1 MTDPV
6 RNPSRSRRCNRGLT
20 LPNVTVKRAEC
31 SGSWEDAEFGM
42 IRKPEDL
49 PENAADKHFAEE
61 CCRYE
66 QPTANCGSV
75 GRGSISALVG
85 LHGMHS
91 IPGMVGFALHEHYGC
106 TSTKASHSGY
116 SVFSR

>member
-1 MTDPV
+1 MTSSAG
-6 RNPSRSRRCNRGLT
+6 NPSRSRRCNRGLT

-49 PENAADKHFAEE
+49 PENATDKHFAEE

-66 QPTANCGSV
+66 QTAANSGSV
-75 GRGSISALVG
+75 WRCLRSALVG
-85 LHGMHS
+85 LHGFHS
-91 IPGMVGFALHEHYGC
+91 IPGMAGFALHELRGC
-106 TSTKASHSGY
+106 TLTNAQATVVS
-116 SVFSR
+116 

>member
-1 MTDPV
+1 MTSSAG
-6 RNPSRSRRCNRGLT
+6 NPSRSRRCNRGLT

-49 PENAADKHFAEE
+49 PENATDEHFAEE

-66 QPTANCGSV
+66 QTAANSGSV
-75 GRGSISALVG
+75 WRCVSSALLG
-85 LHGMHS
+85 LRGFYS
-91 IPGMVGFALHEHYGC
+91 IPGMAGFALHELRDRA
-106 TSTKASHSGY
+106 STTAPVTVVS
-116 SVFSR
+116 